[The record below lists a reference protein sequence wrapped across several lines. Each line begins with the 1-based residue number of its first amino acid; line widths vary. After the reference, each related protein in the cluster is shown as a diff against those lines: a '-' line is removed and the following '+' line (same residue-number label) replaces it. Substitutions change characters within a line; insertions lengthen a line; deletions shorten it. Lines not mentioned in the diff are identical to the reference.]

1 MNDVS
6 GKLSLQYDIKS
17 SGEDFIDYLKSGIKL
32 KLAFGLDWTASNGN
46 LHEESSLHYFNK
58 KGGKKWNAY

>member
-46 LHEESSLHYFNK
+46 LHEESS
-58 KGGKKWNAY
+58 